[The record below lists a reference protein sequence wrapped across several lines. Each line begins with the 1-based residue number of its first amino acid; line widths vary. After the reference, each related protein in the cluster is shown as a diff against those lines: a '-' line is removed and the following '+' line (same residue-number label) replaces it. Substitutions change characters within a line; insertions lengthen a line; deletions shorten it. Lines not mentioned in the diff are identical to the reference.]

1 MKKIIALLCCL
12 FILTNTCFAFS
23 DIENIAFSKLISEL
37 VNYGIINGY
46 DDGTFKPEES
56 ITRAEFAKM
65 IICATGYNYNE
76 YDFFGDFADVS
87 DSHWAKDYI
96 YVSKKLGIVNGTSST
111 TFEPESNIT
120 YEQAIK
126 IIVCSLGF
134 GDDAI
139 NQGGYPDGYI
149 NIADKLGITSGISF
163 TQTDIATRLNI
174 ALMISNILDIKYK
187 YFYEDE
193 GQIMLEESVI
203 TLREM
208 HNMRISNTEDIFSAD
223 DINE

>member
-12 FILTNTCFAFS
+12 SILTSTCFAFS
-23 DIENIAFSKLISEL
+23 DIENKSHSELISEL

-46 DDGTFKPEES
+46 DDGTFKPQEN

-65 IICATGYNYNE
+65 IICATGYNYTE
-76 YDFFGDFADVS
+76 YEIYEDFVDVS
-87 DSHWAKDYI
+87 NSHWAKDYI

-126 IIVCSLGF
+126 MIVCSLGF

-139 NQGGYPDGYI
+139 NQGGYPNGYI
-149 NIADKLGITSGISF
+149 NVANKLGITSGLSF
-163 TQTDIATRLNI
+163 VQTDVATRLDI
-174 ALMISNILDIKYK
+174 ALMISNILDIKYN

-193 GQIMLEESVI
+193 GQIMLGESVI

-208 HNMRISNTEDIFSAD
+208 HNMRISNTEDVFSTD
-223 DINE
+223 DIDE

>member
-12 FILTNTCFAFS
+12 SILTSTCFAFS
-23 DIENIAFSKLISEL
+23 DIENKSHSELISEL

-46 DDGTFKPEES
+46 DDGTFKPQEN

-65 IICATGYNYNE
+65 IICATGYNYTE
-76 YDFFGDFADVS
+76 YEIYEDFVDVS
-87 DSHWAKDYI
+87 NSHWAKDYI

-126 IIVCSLGF
+126 MIVCSLGF

-139 NQGGYPDGYI
+139 NQGGYPNGYI
-149 NIADKLGITSGISF
+149 NVANKLGITSGLSF
-163 TQTDIATRLNI
+163 VQTDVATRLDI
-174 ALMISNILDIKYK
+174 ALMISNILDIRYN

-208 HNMRISNTEDIFSAD
+208 HNMRISNTEDVFLTD
-223 DINE
+223 DIDE

>member
-12 FILTNTCFAFS
+12 SILTSTCFAFS
-23 DIENIAFSKLISEL
+23 DIENKSHSELISEL

-46 DDGTFKPEES
+46 DDGTFKPQEN

-65 IICATGYNYNE
+65 IICATGYNYTE
-76 YDFFGDFADVS
+76 YEIYEDFADVS
-87 DSHWAKDYI
+87 NSHWAKDYI

-126 IIVCSLGF
+126 MIVCSLGF

-139 NQGGYPDGYI
+139 NQGGYPNGYI
-149 NIADKLGITSGISF
+149 NVANKLGITSGLSF
-163 TQTDIATRLNI
+163 VQTDVATRLDI
-174 ALMISNILDIKYK
+174 ALMISNILDIKYN

-208 HNMRISNTEDIFSAD
+208 HNMRISNTEDVFSTD
-223 DINE
+223 DIDE